1 MGVWDLSW
9 AKGEALKWKKSAL
22 LKTISEKDRHIYLQK
37 ALDMQNLYEQICAE
51 WESRAKRY
59 GEDENGQ
66 RSE

>member
-1 MGVWDLSW
+1 MGVWDLKW
-9 AKGEALKWKKSAL
+9 AKEEELKWKKLAQ
-22 LKTISEKDRHIYLQK
+22 LKSISEKDRTFYLQK
-37 ALDMQNLYEQICAE
+37 ALDAQNLYEQICAG